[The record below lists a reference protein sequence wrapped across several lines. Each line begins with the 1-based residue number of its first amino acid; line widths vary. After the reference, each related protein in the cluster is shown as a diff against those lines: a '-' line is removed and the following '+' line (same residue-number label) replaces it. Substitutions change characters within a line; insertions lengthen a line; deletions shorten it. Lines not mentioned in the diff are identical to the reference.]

1 MGVIIL
7 NDKQKQFLFEEDYIN
22 SKVLDALTYKGWQ
35 NFFIKNFIWKLDTDL
50 NRWRMRDLVLISRET
65 GEEDYNTMLNFQGN
79 DLEKLLKI
87 S

>member
-7 NDKQKQFLFEEDYIN
+7 NDKQKEFLFEEYYID
-22 SKVLDALTYKGWQ
+22 SKVLDAYTYKGWQ

-65 GEEDYNTMLNFQGN
+65 GEEDYSTMLNFQGQ
-79 DLEKLLKI
+79 DLNTLLNL
-87 S
+87 